1 MPKFLLTG
9 VDGSLSSIAA
19 TYALTLAQ
27 PGDQIIL
34 TSPRPGLI
42 SRTLLDSWTALGAQ
56 ILMVDYDDP
65 RNLKRAFAGVDAV
78 AFVSSPNYL
87 AGPRRRRQ
95 HGNVVEA
102 ARAAGVGRIAYTS
115 LVGAEQGA
123 GHEADQ
129 HVPEMARDHAYTERL
144 IHESGMAWNIQRN
157 YLFVDTIAEVLAAG
171 CGEVENDSKAA
182 FVARE
187 DCGRVLG
194 ALLMGKGE
202 RDTVYTVTG
211 PKAVSHRE
219 LYEWMAGQPN
229 SPVQTD
235 FDEEEREARW
245 RQRRLSDS
253 WGRPTGLLGFEDV
266 LGLTKMVTS
275 GYLAGETDAVVR
287 LTGRRPLDF
296 EASLGASGGDGFS
309 ASQGM
314 VPGAG
319 RGVSC

>member
-1 MPKFLLTG
+1 MVRFLLTG

-27 PGDQIIL
+27 PEDQIIL

-78 AFVSSPNYL
+78 AFVSSSNHL

-95 HGNVVEA
+95 HRNVVEA
-102 ARAAGVGRIAYTS
+102 AVAAGVGRVAYTS
-115 LVGAEQGA
+115 LVGAEQG
-123 GHEADQ
+123 HEED
-129 HVPEMARDHAYTERL
+129 HRVPEMARDHAYTERL
-144 IHESGMAWNIQRN
+144 IRESGMAWNIQRN

-171 CGEVENDSKAA
+171 CGESDSKAA

-202 RDTVYTVTG
+202 KNTVYTVTG

-219 LYEWMAGQPN
+219 LYDWMAGQPN
-229 SPVQTD
+229 SPVGTE

-253 WGRPTGLLGFEDV
+253 WGRPTGLLGFEAV
-266 LGLTKMVTS
+266 LGLGKMVTS

-287 LTGRRPLDF
+287 LTGRAPLHL
-296 EASLGASGGDGFS
+296 EASLGAPDGDGVP

-314 VPGAG
+314 GTGAG
-319 RGVSC
+319 LEVSC